1 MRLEL
6 YTPDMENRHEIVHP
20 ISVQAEDPYNDIG
33 VVSLTLPLDAY
44 HSRIMQQGS
53 MLYIVDK
60 KLAFDIVDIIAD
72 TDAGQ
77 IEAHGYS
84 VNHRLNRRIVLTP
97 AKITNVEADVYAVAK
112 ANLRGLDVVLAD
124 PAGLPDT
131 VEKTEVKDD
140 ELLDSII
147 PVLAAAE
154 MGQRAEFDHKTK
166 TITWRLYKGED
177 RTTGLRRASFV
188 EERGETPGLVIEQ
201 DESEYKNVCY
211 CKATYKDST
220 EFVVTVGDVPEGPQ
234 RREMITTFM
243 GDPQGEDESNDAF
256 AARVKQ
262 YAIMQLEEHRNR
274 TGFEIDANGAELGTL
289 YKVGDLVSCVSQR
302 QGLKFDARIT
312 MATYTQDAGGE
323 TAKLT
328 LGDPSL
334 TVLEV

>member
-6 YTPDMENRHEIVHP
+6 YTPDLSNRHEIVHA

-33 VVSLTLPLDAY
+33 VVSITVPLDDY
-44 HSRIMQQGS
+44 HSRIAEKGS
-53 MLYIVDK
+53 LLYIVDK
-60 KLAFDIVDIIAD
+60 KLAFDIVDVISDA
-72 TDAGQ
+72 DAGE
-77 IEAHGYS
+77 IELHGYS
-84 VNHRLNRRIVLTP
+84 LNRRLNRRIVLTP
-97 AKITNVEADVYAVAK
+97 AKVTNVEADVYAVAN

-131 VEKTEVKDD
+131 IDETEIKDT
-140 ELLDSII
+140 ELLDGVI

-154 MGQRAEFDHKTK
+154 MGQRAEFDYKTK
-166 TITWRLYKGED
+166 TITWRIYKGVD

-188 EERGETPGLVIEQ
+188 EERGETPGLKIEL

-211 CKATYKDST
+211 CKATYRDGT
-220 EFVVTVGDVPEGPQ
+220 EFTVTAGDAPEGPL
-234 RREMITTFM
+234 RREMLATFM
-243 GDPQGEDESNDAF
+243 GDPQEDGESNDAF
-256 AARVKQ
+256 EARVKQ
-262 YAIMQLEEHRNR
+262 YAVMQLEEHRDR

-289 YKVGDLVSCVSQR
+289 YNVGDLVSCVSQR
-302 QGLKFDARIT
+302 HGLSFTTRIT
-312 MATYTQDAGGE
+312 LATYTQDAGGE